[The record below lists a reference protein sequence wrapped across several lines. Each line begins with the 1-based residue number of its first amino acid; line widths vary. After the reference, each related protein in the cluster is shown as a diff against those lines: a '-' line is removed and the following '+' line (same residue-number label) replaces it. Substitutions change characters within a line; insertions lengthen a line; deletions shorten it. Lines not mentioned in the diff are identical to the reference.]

1 MSTNP
6 PNAAIEAIDA
16 ANEQTLRAV
25 ADFRARLERG
35 DASREQFS
43 ELKQK
48 HRFIGFVPCRARGID
63 FALFA
68 AHDDVVAW
76 EYLWFGADAYE
87 AELIGLWVDWCR
99 TSPGLIYDIGG
110 YTGIMSILAA
120 KANAENQ
127 VHLFEPIDRTIE
139 RAKINSR
146 ANKVAGRVTLHNQAA
161 SDAAAEAKINL
172 YRTDNILGT
181 GNSLYDKG
189 LEVRDIKT
197 ISCVRVDDELPAL
210 SPTVIKVDVEGHEL
224 AAIRGLQETIRRAR
238 PRMLVEIWEHN
249 REGLLALLEELGYEC
264 TPLDSLDRRVVNYAC
279 VPR

>member
-1 MSTNP
+1 MSTST
-6 PNAAIEAIDA
+6 PNAAIAAIEA

-25 ADFRARLERG
+25 ADFRAAVERG
-35 DASREQFS
+35 AAGREQFS

-48 HRFIGFVPCRARGID
+48 HRFIGFVPCHAGGVD

-87 AELIGLWVDWCR
+87 ADLIALWVDWCR
-99 TSPGLIYDIGG
+99 SSPGVVYDVGG
-110 YTGIMSILAA
+110 YTGIMSVLAA
-120 KANAENQ
+120 KSNTENQ

-146 ANKVAGRVTLHNQAA
+146 ANKVAGRVTLHNVAA

-172 YRTDNILGT
+172 YRSDNILGT

-197 ISCVRVDDELPAL
+197 ITCVRLDDELPDL
-210 SPTVIKVDVEGHEL
+210 SPTVVKVDVEGHEL
-224 AAIRGLQETIRRAR
+224 AAVRGMQRTIVRAR
-238 PRMLVEIWEHN
+238 PRMLVEVWDHTRDE
-249 REGLLALLEELGYEC
+249 LLRLLDELDYDC
-264 TPLDSLDRRVVNYAC
+264 RPLDSVDRRVVNYAC
-279 VPR
+279 LPR